1 MSTGN
6 AAEIIDVIRR
16 KAGKIIDEERAKYS
30 SLEPGGHEND
40 PTPRFN
46 RKELADRIEATEDFE
61 ELTGPIARDVA
72 ESGLPE
78 TSILSLRKFIAKKA
92 KVSVASLEKDAKKED
107 FHLVRADKDFLHLD
121 AAREVVSVFGEGN
134 LIDTPQGTWRWNGC
148 GVWKIIDN
156 REIKQKIHKVADSK
170 ELTRSIVDS
179 ILDLVKTEVFR
190 PNHEFD
196 PHHRA
201 INIQNGELHWNGA
214 QWELKPHCREHY
226 RTTQLPGSYDPRAKA
241 PRFEKFLDEVFEN
254 DPDKDDKK
262 VLVCEMVGYSLLS
275 SCEYEKFFVLIGSGA
290 NGKSVLMETIGEFV
304 GRRNVSAVQ
313 PSQFE
318 NRFQRAHLHGK
329 LVNLVT
335 EIAEGH
341 EIADAQLKA
350 IVSGEL
356 TTAEHKHKPPF
367 DFRPFCT
374 CIFGTNHMPHTR
386 DFSDALFR
394 RAIILTFNRKFEEHE
409 QDKYLKEKLKA
420 ELPGILNL
428 ALNAMA
434 CVFQRGEFT
443 KAASCEAAKAE
454 WRTRCDQVAQFVQDV
469 CRTGPGLKDLSSQLF
484 SRYSTWANAM
494 GIKKTLNHNNFT
506 SRLKRLGFEPVKG
519 TGGIRLI
526 AGIELKG

>member
-1 MSTGN
+1 MQ
-6 AAEIIDVIRR
+6 AYPPEIDALQDQVQAVIDQ
-16 KAGKIIDEERAKYS
+16 ERIKYS
-30 SLEPGGHEND
+30 AQDQVADKND
-40 PTPRFN
+40 PAPRFT
-46 RKELADRIEATEDFE
+46 RQELLDRIEATEDFE
-61 ELTGPIARDVA
+61 ELTGPITRDVA
-72 ESGLPE
+72 ESGLSE
-78 TSILSLRKFIAKKA
+78 TSILSLWKFIAKKTN
-92 KVSVASLEKDAKKED
+92 VSVAALQKDAKKKD
-107 FHLVRADKDFLHLD
+107 FSHVKADKDLLHLD
-121 AAREVVSVFGEGN
+121 AAREVVRGFGPGN

-148 GVWKIIDN
+148 GVWKTIDN
-156 REIKQKIHKVADSK
+156 REIKQKIHEIADSE
-170 ELTRSIVDS
+170 ELTRNIVDS
-179 ILDLVKTEVFR
+179 ILDLVKTEVFK
-190 PNHEFD
+190 PYHEFEPD
-196 PHHRA
+196 RRA
-201 INIQNGELHWNGA
+201 INLQNGELHWNGKE
-214 QWELKPHCREHY
+214 WELKPHCREHY
-226 RTTQLPGSYDPRAKA
+226 RTTQLPVSHDSRAKA
-241 PRFEKFLDEVFEN
+241 PRFKQFLDEVFEE

-262 VLVCEMVGYSLLS
+262 VLVCEMMGYSLLS
-275 SCEYEKFFVLIGSGA
+275 SCEYEKFFILIGSGA
-290 NGKSVLMETIGEFV
+290 NGKSVLMETIAEFV

-394 RAIILTFNRKFEEHE
+394 RAIILRFNRKFKEHE
-409 QDKYLKEKLKA
+409 QDKDLKEKLKA

-434 CVFQRGEFT
+434 GVFLRGEFT

-454 WRTRCDQVAQFVQDV
+454 WRTSCDQVAQFVQDV
-469 CRTGPGLKDLSSQLF
+469 CRTGPGLKESSSELF
-484 SRYSTWANAM
+484 SRYSRWASDM

-519 TGGIRLI
+519 AGGMRLI
-526 AGIELKG
+526 AGIELK